1 MSCTTPRDIDAQVT
15 VPPGRVVALIDVRA
29 MYVSCERVFDPT
41 LRAKPVVVLSN
52 NDGCAVARST
62 EAKELGIAMGQ
73 PWFEIRNNPRL
84 LDVIARSSN
93 YSLYG
98 DMSARFTAVLQEFL
112 TDVHPYSIDEC
123 WALLPAEQPSRLA
136 TAIQD
141 TIRRWLGLPVTIG
154 VATTKTLAKIGSH
167 YAKADPSGICDLTAL
182 TPARVDELL
191 AGTTIGDVW
200 GVGPRLSAKLTALNI
215 RTAADLAGADPAWIR
230 RLFTVTTERT
240 ARELA
245 GTPCI
250 AFYDTAR
257 THQQMIYSR
266 LFGSPVTDPD
276 TMGGALADYASTLAR
291 RLRRKGLQATVLTC
305 SASTSGYSNAP
316 SHHPYVSVGFLEP
329 TDLTELFIAA
339 TRKLLPRL
347 RPGIRYARA
356 TLILTGITAA
366 GASPGLHTEVRA
378 PSASQVVDAIQGR
391 FGISAIG
398 YGRAG
403 LKAAAP
409 WEMHR
414 RMLSPRY
421 TTNWADVPVVR

>member
-1 MSCTTPRDIDAQVT
+1 MSCTTHRDIDARVT
-15 VPPGRVVALIDVRA
+15 VPPGRVVALVDVRA

-41 LRAKPVVVLSN
+41 LRSKPVVVLSN

-62 EAKELGIAMGQ
+62 EAKELGIAMAQ
-73 PWFEIRNNPRL
+73 PWFEIRDDPRL
-84 LDVIARSSN
+84 LDVVARSSN
-93 YSLYG
+93 YELYG

-123 WALLPAEQPSRLA
+123 WALLPAEQPGRLA
-136 TAIQD
+136 AAIQD
-141 TIRRWLGLPVTIG
+141 TIRRWIGLPVTVGI
-154 VATTKTLAKIGSH
+154 APTKTLAKIGSL
-167 YAKADPSGICDLTAL
+167 YAKADPFGICDLTAL
-182 TPARVDELL
+182 PPAGVGELL

-266 LFGSPVTDPD
+266 LFGSPVTDPA

-329 TDLTELFIAA
+329 TDLTELFIEA

-356 TLILTGITAA
+356 TLILTGITPA
-366 GASPGLHTEVRA
+366 GINPGLHPGVPA

-398 YGRAG
+398 YGRSG
-403 LKAAAP
+403 LKASAP
-409 WEMHR
+409 WDMRR

-421 TTNWADVPVVR
+421 TTNWAEVPVVR